1 MVNSLLTWSHSRGWK
16 LTFRI
21 QEKAAAVKK
30 VLDLRIRNGD
40 YKYTRVFFPAVD
52 TRGRRFRTLRSLVK
66 WQIQRVCVSMLSTIS
81 YPFFL
86 SDVEK
91 AMLKY
96 EDLFGF
102 ENCSSAISECA
113 SRKVQDSWKLIVFI
127 KIFLLCTGNV
137 LLLSFINPSYQSL
150 TTFDSLAAF

>member
-1 MVNSLLTWSHSRGWK
+1 MVNSLLTWSHSRGRK

-30 VLDLRIRNGD
+30 VLDSRIRNGD
-40 YKYTRVFFPAVD
+40 YKYTRVD
-52 TRGRRFRTLRSLVK
+52 TRGRRFRTLRFLVK
-66 WQIQRVCVSMLSTIS
+66 WQTQRVCVSMLSTIS

-113 SRKVQDSWKLIVFI
+113 SRKVQDSWKLIVFK

-137 LLLSFINPSYQSL
+137 LLLSFINPLYQSL